1 MGLQNMT
8 KDILTTIICIVSIL
22 NRRIL
27 SSISDDIYSY
37 EAVNLNH
44 FLIGSSESEVF
55 RMFSKEYDGHRK
67 SFKAAQTNFQQIWR
81 RFQKKYIPMHLARN
95 KSFKDQKTQFQ
106 EDDLVWILDPQTVF
120 TDKFPLGRIIKHD
133 MQKLKQN

>member
-1 MGLQNMT
+1 MT

-55 RMFSKEYDGHRK
+55 RMFSKKYDGHRK
-67 SFKAAQTNFQQIWR
+67 RFKVAQTNFKQIWR
-81 RFQKKYIPMHLARN
+81 RFQKKYIPMHLAKN

-106 EDDLVWILDPQTVF
+106 EDDLVWILDPQTKYLQ
-120 TDKFPLGRIIKHD
+120 TNFP
-133 MQKLKQN
+133 